1 VIKSETRTILHCTCE
16 RPSCRHEW
24 DSFRRDKRT
33 GRLVSEK
40 PRRCAKCKYLSWN
53 AEDRRR
59 AYGFEPDPTASGKG
73 KETLLETL
81 TESKNILEQLI
92 ADLGP
97 CDHSKK
103 ICVCVETE
111 VLAKVNNQIAKLA
124 EKKGKHTLAKT
135 V

>member
-1 VIKSETRTILHCTCE
+1 MADQKPNGLFITDDAGNVYYLRPEILAQAKMPDE
-16 RPSCRHEW
+16 
-24 DSFRRDKRT
+24 DVKR
-33 GRLVSEK
+33 LKDEL
-40 PRRCAKCKYLSWN
+40 A
-53 AEDRRR
+53 
-59 AYGFEPDPTASGKG
+59 ASGKG

-124 EKKGKHTLAKT
+124 EKKGRHTLAKT